1 MKKWWWI
8 ILVLVAFGLIQF
20 LGKRPPVVTGKGSAD
35 LIRTSHVPQQVVTL
49 LRTSCYD
56 CHSNETHYPWY
67 AHVAPV
73 SWLVNRDVREGRKA
87 LNFSNWADLKLSRKL
102 KMLNKIGREV
112 DEGEMPMFVY
122 PLMHRQAKLSAADRK
137 LIVEWTESYGES
149 LFSE

>member
-1 MKKWWWI
+1 MKKFWWI
-8 ILVLVAFGLIQF
+8 ILVLVVFALIQL
-20 LGKRPPVVTGKGSAD
+20 LGKRPEAVTGTPSTD
-35 LIRTSHVPQQVVTL
+35 LVRTSHVPQQVVTL

-87 LNFSNWADLKLSRKL
+87 LNFSTWADLKLNRKL
-102 KMLNKIGREV
+102 KMLLKIGREV

-137 LIVEWTESYGES
+137 LIVDWTESYGES
-149 LFSE
+149 LLSE

>member
-1 MKKWWWI
+1 MKKFWWI
-8 ILVLVAFGLIQF
+8 ILVLVVFALIQL
-20 LGKRPPVVTGKGSAD
+20 LGKRPEAVTGTSSTD
-35 LIRTSHVPQQVVTL
+35 LVRTSHVPQQVVTL

-87 LNFSNWADLKLSRKL
+87 LNFSTWADLKLSRKL
-102 KMLNKIGREV
+102 KMLLKIGREV

-122 PLMHRQAKLSAADRK
+122 PLMHRQAKLSTTDRK
-137 LIVEWTESYGES
+137 LIVDWTESYGES
-149 LFSE
+149 LLSE